1 MSKTIKNR
9 ALYLLYLLFYAIF
22 RMVPAALSKKIIDLL
37 AFLVFKF
44 YKRYYKISL
53 ANLNLVYGDKKS
65 QEEKESII
73 LNSYKTLGYNMYEL
87 LENQRLCKE
96 EICQKMTIVNPEII
110 PNALKNGRKI
120 IFITAHY
127 GGWELTLP
135 AMALY
140 YDINVAV
147 VNKKMQNPYIQKVY
161 EESRR
166 KNNITP
172 IYKHSAAKEI
182 LKCLK
187 DGDQVAVVIDQYS
200 DDGCKVQFLGVEE
213 VATNGV
219 ARLANKTNALIIPV
233 LTTKNEFRKYEITV
247 YEPIDPAKIEDE
259 DKICTMTKLQND
271 IISAQIFKDP
281 DPWLWQHKRFRTN
294 HSDIYR

>member
-96 EICQKMTIVNPEII
+96 KICQKMTIINPEII

-147 VNKKMQNPYIQKVY
+147 VNKKMQNPYIQRVY
-161 EESRR
+161 EKGRR

-182 LKCLK
+182 LKCLR

-200 DDGCKVQFLGVEE
+200 DDGCKVEFLGIEE

-247 YEPIDPAKIEDE
+247 YEPIDPSKIEDE